1 MTYSCD
7 ATSRYV
13 NYGANEYLQRIN
25 MYRYTNMFTL
35 FDNKQNVKKTTR
47 AWHKFCVKKYNNYL
61 NCKNLTT
68 DGSYGGVDEVFL
80 NEEHGYLLRTN
91 YKLPG
96 VTH

>member
-1 MTYSCD
+1 MQHHGMLITGPMNIYNASIC
-7 ATSRYV
+7 T
-13 NYGANEYLQRIN
+13 GTL
-25 MYRYTNMFTL
+25 MFTL

-61 NCKNLTT
+61 NCKILTT
-68 DGSYGGVDEVFL
+68 DGSYGDVDEVFL